1 MSSKLKEDV
10 GIAQSLNQFMDDDF
24 AIILELSLFISN
36 IKKEVCGVLDS
47 FLSFLRKYEKRKAHN
62 MFSLM
67 LDPRLKSL
75 CLIFS
80 YVGREQGISIV
91 EEYDWKSL

>member
-1 MSSKLKEDV
+1 MGSKLKEDV
-10 GIAQSLNQFMDDDF
+10 GIAQTLNQFMDDDF

-36 IKKEVCGVLDS
+36 IKKEVCSVFDS
-47 FLSFLRKYEKRKAHN
+47 FLSFLRKYEKKAHN
-62 MFSLM
+62 MFLLM

-75 CLIFS
+75 CLVFS